1 MFKALSWFMVIVPL
15 VFKVLILLYWFILL
29 FVLINERA
37 NRLQ

>member
-1 MFKALSWFMVIVPL
+1 MFKALSWFMVIVAL